1 MRTLSLLIALVLGT
15 TLIAPAPADSN
26 WPRWR
31 GPDGTGHTSEKDL
44 PITWDAKAVVW
55 KTSLKGR
62 GQSSP
67 IIWGDRIFLTAA
79 LENGKQRLVFC
90 VDRKSGK
97 VLWEEVA
104 WKGQPEPTHEM
115 NGWASATCTTDGER
129 VYASF
134 GKAGLHCYTVEG
146 KPVWSRELGEFQ
158 SQTKRGTAASPVLV
172 GDLVIQ
178 NGDSESDPFLFGLDK
193 KTGKTV
199 WKVDR
204 PKAEGYSTP
213 ILVTTKDRAELVL
226 NGDPFIAGYD
236 PATGKQLWKCKSF
249 APRGEPT
256 PTVADG
262 VIYVVNGQPGDIY
275 AVRPGGT
282 DDVTKTQ
289 MVWHT
294 PRKSGRDQPSPI
306 VVGGYLLASNMEG
319 VLNCYD
325 AKTGKDLWKDRISTA
340 RITASPI
347 AAEGRVY
354 FLNEAGQAIV
364 LQPGP
369 ELKVLARNVLG
380 AETGEIFRATP
391 TPCGNQFFIRSDR
404 TLYCVGPAKSAP

>member
-1 MRTLSLLIALVLGT
+1 MRLPSLLLLFFGI
-15 TLIAPAPADSN
+15 TLTASAADDAN

-31 GPDGTGHTSEKDL
+31 GPEGTGHTVEKGFL
-44 PITWDAKAVVW
+44 TTWDAKAVVW
-55 KTSLKGR
+55 KTPLKGR

-67 IIWGDRIFLTAA
+67 IVWGDRIFLTTA
-79 LENGKQRLVFC
+79 LDNGKERVVFC
-90 VDRKSGK
+90 VDRRTGK
-97 VLWEEVA
+97 IQWEHVA
-104 WKGQPEPTHEM
+104 WTGQPEPSHEM
-115 NGWASATCTTDGER
+115 NGWASATCATDGEH

-146 KPVWSRELGEFQ
+146 KPVWSRELGAFQ
-158 SQTKRGTAASPVLV
+158 SKTKRGTAASPILV

-178 NGDSESDPFLFGLDK
+178 NGDSESDPFLFALDK
-193 KTGKTV
+193 KTGKTM

-204 PKAEGYSTP
+204 PATEGYSTP
-213 ILVTTKDRAELVL
+213 ILVTTPERTEIVL
-226 NGDPFIAGYD
+226 NGDPFIAAYE

-256 PTVADG
+256 PTIADG
-262 VIYVVNGQPGDIY
+262 VVYVLNGQPGDVY

-282 DDVTKTQ
+282 GDVTKTH

-325 AKTGKDLWKDRISTA
+325 AKTGKDLWKERISTA
-340 RITASPI
+340 RITAAPV
-347 AAEGRVY
+347 AAEGRAY

-369 ELKVLARNVLG
+369 EMKILARNALTPE
-380 AETGEIFRATP
+380 AGEIFRATP
-391 TPCGNQFFIRSDR
+391 TPCAGQFLIRSER
-404 TLYCVGPAKSAP
+404 TLYCVGAAKSAP